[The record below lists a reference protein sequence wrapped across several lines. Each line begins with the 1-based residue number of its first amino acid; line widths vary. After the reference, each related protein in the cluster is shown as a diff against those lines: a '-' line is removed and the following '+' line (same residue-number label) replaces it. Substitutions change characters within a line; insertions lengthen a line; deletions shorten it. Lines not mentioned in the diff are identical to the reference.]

1 MIFDNLDVAYLK
13 LCGLCRYLPADLQR
27 RYDSPIVS
35 RAVIA
40 NLEEHKLIKRQSNNL
55 SFKLTWAGRELLA
68 GMGDTFPVDARMD
81 LKRPAYRRKLKN
93 AEWNVLLYLA
103 GIDVFGESVRQLN
116 DSETGYVSS
125 LMLRADTN
133 VRVLAG
139 TRFLGILKIGNTAYI
154 PYYADG
160 CVIPG
165 FEREIFRSQLENLNG
180 ITDVKLICTFETL
193 EELWERT
200 HPEQR
205 SEPGTRGLRE
215 IDRALEELGHEFL
228 LVPFGRGGVMQ
239 MHLVKIW
246 RYRERIA
253 QALGC
258 DTTPRDGL
266 SECDGMLGGI
276 PCVIAIDF
284 NTERIVRALQQ
295 IAILDKTAV
304 PKICCLPFQKPCIF
318 KLLKRFGCQKTA
330 VITISKEQ
338 IVSIFPELQG
348 DDTYEPYRTKEGE
361 CIAVSSCNTRAAG
374 EAAPKKRQGV

>member
-1 MIFDNLDVAYLK
+1 MIFDNIDAAFLK

-27 RYDSPIVS
+27 RYDSPVVS

-40 NLEEHKLIKRQSNNL
+40 NLEEHKLIRQQSNHL
-55 SFKLTWAGRELLA
+55 SFKLTWEGRNILA
-68 GMGDTFPVDARMD
+68 EMGDTFPNDARMD
-81 LKRPAYRRKLKN
+81 LKRPAYTRKLKN

-103 GIDVFGESVRQLN
+103 GIDVFGGSVRQLS

-125 LMLRADTN
+125 LMLRSDAN
-133 VRVLAG
+133 MRVLAG
-139 TRFLGILKIGNTAYI
+139 TRFLGILKMGNTAYI

-160 CVIPG
+160 CMIPG

-215 IDRALEELGHEFL
+215 MDRALEELGYESL

-239 MHLVKIW
+239 MNLLKIR

-284 NTERIVRALQQ
+284 NTERIVKALKQ

-304 PKICCLPFQKPCIF
+304 PKICCLPFQKPVIF
-318 KLLKRFGCQKTA
+318 KLLKRYGCQKSVVVA
-330 VITISKEQ
+330 LDHKTIAK
-338 IVSIFPELQG
+338 IFPELQG

-361 CIAVSSCNTRAAG
+361 CIAVSSRNTRAAD
-374 EAAPKKRQGV
+374 EAAPKKRQTI

>member
-1 MIFDNLDVAYLK
+1 MIFDNLDAAYLK

-55 SFKLTWAGRELLA
+55 SFKLTWAGRELRA

-93 AEWNVLLYLA
+93 AEWNVLLFLA

-139 TRFLGILKIGNTAYI
+139 TPFLGILKIRKTAYI

-165 FEREIFRSQLENLNG
+165 FEREIFQSQLESLNG
-180 ITDVKLICTFETL
+180 ITDIKLICTFETL
-193 EELWERT
+193 EELWART

-205 SEPGTRGLRE
+205 SEPGMRGLRE
-215 IDRALEELGHEFL
+215 MDRSLEELGYECL
-228 LVPFGRGGVMQ
+228 LVPFGRGGAMQ
-239 MHLVKIW
+239 MNLVKLR

-276 PCVIAIDF
+276 PCVTAIDL
-284 NTERIVRALQQ
+284 NAERIVRALKQ
-295 IAILDKTAV
+295 IYLYDNKAV
-304 PKICCLPFQKPCIF
+304 PKICCLPFQKPVMF
-318 KLLKRFGCQKTA
+318 RLLRHYGCQKSA
-330 VITISKEQ
+330 VITINEEQ
-338 IVSIFPELQG
+338 IYRIFPELYA
-348 DDTYEPYRTKEGE
+348 DIVRAPYRTKEGE
-361 CIAVSSCNTRAAG
+361 CIAVSTHDARAAD

>member
-1 MIFDNLDVAYLK
+1 MIFDNFDAAYLK
-13 LCGLCRYLPADLQR
+13 LCGLCRYMPADLQR

-35 RAVIA
+35 KAVIA

-55 SFKLTWAGRELLA
+55 SFKLTRDGRGILA
-68 GMGDTFPVDARMD
+68 EMGDTFPSDARMD
-81 LKRPAYRRKLKN
+81 LKRPAYTRKLKN
-93 AEWNVLLYLA
+93 AEWNVLLRLA

-125 LMLRADTN
+125 LMLRSDAN
-133 VRVLAG
+133 MRVLAG

-160 CVIPG
+160 CMIPG

-180 ITDVKLICTFETL
+180 ITDIKLIVVYETL

-200 HPEQR
+200 HPEQQ
-205 SEPGTRGLRE
+205 SEPGTRGLCE
-215 IDRALEELGHEFL
+215 MDRALEELGHESL
-228 LVPFGRGGVMQ
+228 LVPFGRGGVIQ
-239 MHLVKIW
+239 IHLLKLR

-258 DTTPRDGL
+258 DTTQRDGL

-284 NTERIVRALQQ
+284 NIERIVKALKQ
-295 IAILDKTAV
+295 IAIMDKTAI
-304 PKICCLPFQKPCIF
+304 PKICCLQFQKNVMFRI
-318 KLLKRFGCQKTA
+318 LKWYDCQKSA
-330 VITISKEQ
+330 VVTIDKKTILQ
-338 IVSIFPELQG
+338 IFPELQG
-348 DDTYEPYRTKEGE
+348 DATYEPYRTKEGE
-361 CIAVSSCNTRAAG
+361 CIAVSSRNTRAAD
-374 EAAPKKRQGV
+374 EAAPKKRQTI